1 MDKPVLLLVERN
13 ASIIE
18 IARACFREDD
28 LEIHVANALDL
39 AVRIATRRNVV
50 VAVID
55 ATMAGSAPHETV
67 AKLRATH
74 PGLRVVFL
82 ADPGLNIDRR
92 YAALGFVLRKP
103 FTSERFSDTVRS
115 ALRLQSMSAG
125 VQRMRHSSGTY
136 PAMHVT
142 SDTPAL
148 GITGLG
154 APATASS
161 TPSHPTATSQA
172 ETRHE
177 TIPPESPR
185 GARSTARSRLD
196 RPPIPREEPPA
207 SEPPRSLT
215 PAPFARVR

>member
-18 IARACFREDD
+18 IARACFRDDD
-28 LEIHVANALDL
+28 LEIHVANSVDL
-39 AVRIATRRNVV
+39 AFRIASRRNVV
-50 VAVID
+50 VAVVD

-74 PGLRVVFL
+74 PGVRIVFL

-92 YAALGFVLRKP
+92 YAPLGFVLRKP
-103 FTSERFSDTVRS
+103 FTTERFSDTVRS

-136 PAMHVT
+136 PAMHLT
-142 SDTPAL
+142 ADTPPL

-154 APATASS
+154 ASS
-161 TPSHPTATSQA
+161 APPPPATSQP
-172 ETRHE
+172 E

-185 GARSTARSRLD
+185 AARHATTATPRAGTPRSRLE
-196 RPPIPREEPPA
+196 RPPIPREEPEN
-207 SEPPRSLT
+207 EPPRRTT
-215 PAPFARVR
+215 PTPFARVR

>member
-39 AVRIATRRNVV
+39 AVRIAARRNVV

-67 AKLRATH
+67 AKLRAPH

-92 YAALGFVLRKP
+92 YASLGFVLRKP

-136 PAMHVT
+136 PAMHLS

-148 GITGLG
+148 GITGLN
-154 APATASS
+154 ATASAS
-161 TPSHPTATSQA
+161 SIPPQPIVASSSEARPES
-172 ETRHE
+172 
-177 TIPPESPR
+177 IPPESPR
-185 GARSTARSRLD
+185 GARNVARPRLD

-207 SEPPRSLT
+207 SEPTRSLP